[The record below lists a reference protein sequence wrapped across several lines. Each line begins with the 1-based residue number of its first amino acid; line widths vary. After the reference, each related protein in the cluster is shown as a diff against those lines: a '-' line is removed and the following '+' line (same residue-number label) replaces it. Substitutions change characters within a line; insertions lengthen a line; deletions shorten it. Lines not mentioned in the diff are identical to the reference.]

1 MTQWRPSRFKK
12 NKIITKTKLR
22 TQDKSTGNGIRSL
35 WGKMGGW
42 MTHDRPSKTRRGHA
56 RTYHFTTVRRF
67 LGSGI
72 LLARRWKQKMA
83 DNSCRQ
89 FRTVLNINTSHTLN
103 SVMLEWACLNK
114 KWNKLGYIFM
124 LIGVNSTSGRAS
136 GYLQSSRVGRRS
148 SRMEQL

>member
-1 MTQWRPSRFKK
+1 
-12 NKIITKTKLR
+12 
-22 TQDKSTGNGIRSL
+22 
-35 WGKMGGW
+35 

-56 RTYHFTTVRRF
+56 RTYHFTAVCRF

-83 DNSCRQ
+83 DCSCRQ

-114 KWNKLGYIFM
+114 EWNKLGYIFM

-136 GYLQSSRVGRRS
+136 GCLQSSRVRRRS
-148 SRMEQL
+148 QRIEELQKHSLSAAVVSPRAVSSYCRQAVYLCTVVIVAVGWRPNM